1 MELFVK
7 YTHKSKIREVKISS
21 DIYLSFIENTLNQ
34 TDTIKKRIDKRFIQ
48 LYFCT
53 RGNAA
58 LILKPDNQ
66 GMPLKA
72 GKSFLIYTPN
82 NDLSLNLNIGQESE
96 VAVAAISIKKL
107 HKLFLEN
114 VEQIPFLNSRC
125 ITKKFYIEK
134 EILPAILMVLSQM
147 KHYSS
152 NTVLEKLYF
161 NAKICELFALY
172 FHTEQ
177 SKMDK
182 CPFFANE
189 NDLQRIKY
197 ARDLLIK
204 NVSHPPSLNNLSIQS
219 GLSRY
224 KLKEGFKNIF
234 GHTIYG
240 YLLDHKLNIA
250 RERIEERKMQVQ
262 EVAYLLGY
270 ENPSHFI
277 KAFKK
282 KYGVTPKKYLAS
294 LQKKF

>member
-7 YTHKSKIREVKISS
+7 NTHKSKIREIKISS
-21 DIYLSFIENTLNQ
+21 DIYISFVENTLNQ
-34 TDTIKKRIDKRFIQ
+34 TYTIKKWIDKRFIQ

-58 LILKPDNQ
+58 LIIRSDNQ
-66 GMPLKA
+66 GIPLKE
-72 GKSFLIYTPN
+72 GRSFLIYDPN
-82 NDLSLNLNIGQESE
+82 NDLSLNLNIGQESK
-96 VAVAAISIKKL
+96 VAVAAISMKKL

-114 VEQIPFLNSRC
+114 VEQIPFLNSEGVN
-125 ITKKFYIEK
+125 KSFYTEK
-134 EILPAILMVLSQM
+134 EISPALLMVLSQM

-152 NTVLEKLYF
+152 SNALEKLYF

-172 FHTEQ
+172 FHTGQ
-177 SKMDK
+177 SGINK

-189 NDLQRIKY
+189 NDLQRINY
-197 ARDLLIK
+197 ARDLLVK
-204 NVSHPPSLNNLSIQS
+204 NISHPPSLNDLSIQA
-219 GLSRY
+219 GLSIY

-250 RERIEERKMQVQ
+250 REKIEERKMQVQ

-294 LQKKF
+294 L